1 MFLLK
6 HFVELYPFFSF
17 LFSIIFFAGSYQLGE
32 IILSN
37 KFLKSILINISQ
49 LKYQKILVA
58 INFLMFFLFPIILFF
73 SQSRLILYLTSII
86 IFILGI
92 YKIINKIEKIFFL
105 KNFKLNHYSFE
116 AIAYHTLII
125 GFFYI
130 TFNPIN
136 HADSLDYHLSAANI
150 ILNTG
155 KLPTE
160 TENMHNLLVGGGEV
174 IIALGL
180 FFGAEQF
187 GTMVQFSGLVSLIG
201 IIKKI
206 NKDHYFFSLLILS
219 SPVVIF
225 LTSSPKP
232 QLFHICSSAI
242 IFFLIFFYYKTKFD
256 KINKYYFIIFVNIF
270 LINSINAKF
279 SFILS
284 SFIIY
289 CLFFL
294 LALKNKFLK
303 TMIATSL
310 LMILCFYFNYVYWKY
325 NVWGGEIY
333 DYILNPFTTVVNGSI
348 ELKNYLVNYRR
359 DLSPLYFII
368 PKSLDVFTDAIGY
381 GPLIFALFYFIKD
394 QQIKLAYFSVFF
406 FIIIVYFYG
415 QPSGRFFFEIYVW
428 LILLLSFYNIRVQKV
443 FKMLFY
449 PQFIISLFAIFY
461 GVIFIG
467 YGFINKDLKNTV
479 MSKTA
484 DGYDLFN
491 WSNSLVNKE
500 DTVIS
505 IHRSIALGKSN
516 TISTSFLNYVD
527 LSNKKL
533 DRKDIK
539 NILNENKNV
548 YLLTFGDKNNTKIF
562 SNCIDYLYYTKKNVG
577 KTVGRNPFTNGP
589 YYDGYLFKLKNIEMS
604 KCLNQFINN

>member
-1 MFLLK
+1 
-6 HFVELYPFFSF
+6 
-17 LFSIIFFAGSYQLGE
+17 
-32 IILSN
+32 
-37 KFLKSILINISQ
+37 
-49 LKYQKILVA
+49 
-58 INFLMFFLFPIILFF
+58 
-73 SQSRLILYLTSII
+73 
-86 IFILGI
+86 
-92 YKIINKIEKIFFL
+92 
-105 KNFKLNHYSFE
+105 
-116 AIAYHTLII
+116 
-125 GFFYI
+125 
-130 TFNPIN
+130 
-136 HADSLDYHLSAANI
+136 
-150 ILNTG
+150 
-155 KLPTE
+155 
-160 TENMHNLLVGGGEV
+160 MHNLLVGSGEV

-242 IFFLIFFYYKTKFD
+242 IFFLIYFYYKTKFD

-325 NVWGGEIY
+325 NIWGGEIY

-359 DLSPLYFII
+359 DLSPLYFIT

-394 QQIKLAYFSVFF
+394 QQIKLAYFSVIF

-491 WSNSLVNKE
+491 WSN
-500 DTVIS
+500 I
-505 IHRSIALGKSN
+505 
-516 TISTSFLNYVD
+516 
-527 LSNKKL
+527 
-533 DRKDIK
+533 IK
-539 NILNENKNV
+539 A
-548 YLLTFGDKNNTKIF
+548 
-562 SNCIDYLYYTKKNVG
+562 
-577 KTVGRNPFTNGP
+577 
-589 YYDGYLFKLKNIEMS
+589 
-604 KCLNQFINN
+604 